1 MSEYRKEL
9 FKSALVAVMSAALLG
24 ALTYHLIQ
32 PEDGPLPVVFGLG
45 EAGQFSG
52 NYSTLEGYC
61 LILQFT
67 FLNRSRI
74 EKSPLPSHEEMCQG
88 LLVHDEYNGKLEA
101 TELQRITLSVYGISS
116 ASYDADAVVRYLA
129 ACLRDR
135 IINVT
140 LVDRNHDMID
150 LGSSKHLGSISGMQ
164 TGDFGDPN
172 KTYYDSLLDELMT
185 SFNSTKRQFTSTDYW
200 AATDYVWSMTIDEL
214 GDMLQGSGTATI
226 AFTIDINIKLKYV
239 ILRTSE
245 KDLTGNATLSWAG
258 TWGTLQLTYEEGR
271 ISLIKYNFA
280 TIKLIMTPTK

>member
-1 MSEYRKEL
+1 MGGYRKEL

-32 PEDGPLPVVFGLG
+32 PEDAALPVVFGLG

-74 EKSPLPSHEEMCQG
+74 EKNPLPSHEEMCQG
-88 LLVHDEYNGKLEA
+88 LVAHDEYSGELEG
-101 TELQRITLSVYGISS
+101 TKLQRITLSIYGVSS
-116 ASYDADAVVRYLA
+116 ASYNTDAVVRYLA

-140 LVDRNHDMID
+140 LVDRNHDMTD
-150 LGSSKHLGSISGMQ
+150 LGSSKHLGSISSMQ

-172 KTYYDSLLDELMT
+172 KAYYNSLLDELMA
-185 SFNSTKRQFTSTDYW
+185 SFNATRRQFTSTGFW
-200 AATDYVWSMTIDEL
+200 VATDYVWSITIDEL

-226 AFTIDINIKLKYV
+226 AFTLDINMKLKYV
-239 ILRTSE
+239 IVRTSE
-245 KDLTGNATLSWAG
+245 EDLTGNATLSWTG

-271 ISLIKYNFA
+271 ISLVKYSFA
-280 TIKLIMTPTK
+280 TIKLIMTLTD